1 MYIIFIIEQIQQKL
15 MTTFFNKFRKPC
27 FGPILVHF
35 PNFSGKTTFSGK
47 SYSVKHMV
55 QFQENTRTDE
65 ITEGRKDG
73 QILFQRTLPAAAVG
87 QRAFNMK

>member
-15 MTTFFNKFRKPC
+15 MTKFFNKFRKPC
-27 FGPILVHF
+27 FGPILVAKQLF
-35 PNFSGKTTFSGK
+35 LENLTLSSTWYNSKKTPGQTK
-47 SYSVKHMV
+47 
-55 QFQENTRTDE
+55 QL
-65 ITEGRKDG
+65 KDG